1 MTSACLRTAAASR
14 GRATTAVTFYQWRG
28 AEGTGTM
35 PSHFKERPMNRTTH
49 LIAQSALGAARQ
61 WARSVDGMGLRSAGR
76 RPASP
81 I

>member
-1 MTSACLRTAAASR
+1 MHVRVTSARRNGGDFLPC
-14 GRATTAVTFYQWRG
+14 RAGEG
-28 AEGTGTM
+28 AGTM
-35 PSHFKERPMNRTTH
+35 TAHFKERPMNRTTH
-49 LIAQSALGAARQ
+49 LIAQSALGAARR

>member
-1 MTSACLRTAAASR
+1 
-14 GRATTAVTFYQWRG
+14 
-28 AEGTGTM
+28 M

-49 LIAQSALGAARQ
+49 LLAPSALGAARQ
-61 WARSVDGMGLRSAGR
+61 WARSVDGMGSAGR

>member
-1 MTSACLRTAAASR
+1 
-14 GRATTAVTFYQWRG
+14 
-28 AEGTGTM
+28 M

-49 LIAQSALGAARQ
+49 LAQRALGAARQ
-61 WARSVDGMGLRSAGR
+61 WARSVGGIGKRSAGR

>member
-1 MTSACLRTAAASR
+1 
-14 GRATTAVTFYQWRG
+14 
-28 AEGTGTM
+28 M

-49 LIAQSALGAARQ
+49 LIAQSALGAARL
-61 WARSVDGMGLRSAGR
+61 WARSVDGMGQRSAGR

>member
-1 MTSACLRTAAASR
+1 
-14 GRATTAVTFYQWRG
+14 
-28 AEGTGTM
+28 M

-49 LIAQSALGAARQ
+49 LLAQSALGAAWQ
-61 WARSVDGMGLRSAGR
+61 WARSVGGIGMRSAGR